1 MLQEIHVHLTVEAQE
16 QGPRGTELNFKRQA
30 EVSQAGKSKG
40 SRAARTD
47 ARVDAEAR
55 RSQTIAKLG
64 AVALMA
70 VWWERYLQM
79 KGTLKSDWRS
89 FKYQLATE
97 LGHYSAGQGKSRK
110 KGADPMGQGERLEEV
125 RFLN

>member
-1 MLQEIHVHLTVEAQE
+1 MLQEMHVHLTVEAQE

-40 SRAARTD
+40 SQAARTD

-64 AVALMA
+64 CLVG
-70 VWWERYLQM
+70 
-79 KGTLKSDWRS
+79 KI
-89 FKYQLATE
+89 LADEGHTE
-97 LGHYSAGQGKSRK
+97 I
-110 KGADPMGQGERLEEV
+110 RLEE
-125 RFLN
+125 L